1 MVLSV
6 DQAVLAYKEKHTT
19 ICPGQQ
25 HPSSSH
31 SGKVAMPVKVVGVGS
46 TVTWQGEPQVHQTAS
61 LVGPPVR
68 RPPPHCSLST
78 LSCKPVFKHSSMI
91 KPNRCTVKQRTRQSP
106 LRSLMMLAALSLHSV
121 FEGLSV
127 GLQETTP
134 GVLSVFGAIMLHKC
148 IIAFCIG
155 LNLVQSNLSFWAV
168 VKSNAV
174 FCISTPVG
182 IAIGIFVMKF
192 AEESSANTANGILQG
207 LACGTFLYVAFFV
220 MLPHEFNNPG
230 DRGTKTL
237 FVFIGIV
244 IVNAVLI
251 LEIALKKT

>member
-1 MVLSV
+1 MFCSLLSCFAAGV
-6 DQAVLAYKEKHTT
+6 FLATCLLCLYPGAERKLTVMLDGYLGEHNKYLHYPIAESCQQYLQESYRQHTT

-127 GLQETTP
+127 G
-134 GVLSVFGAIMLHKC
+134 
-148 IIAFCIG
+148 
-155 LNLVQSNLSFWAV
+155 
-168 VKSNAV
+168 
-174 FCISTPVG
+174 
-182 IAIGIFVMKF
+182 
-192 AEESSANTANGILQG
+192 
-207 LACGTFLYVAFFV
+207 
-220 MLPHEFNNPG
+220 
-230 DRGTKTL
+230 
-237 FVFIGIV
+237 
-244 IVNAVLI
+244 
-251 LEIALKKT
+251 